1 MQFLIKTLKANS
13 VIQEEEEKKDD
24 QIAFIVEAVLKIQ
37 NKLIT

>member
-13 VIQEEEEKKDD
+13 VIQEEDEKKDD

>member
-1 MQFLIKTLKANS
+1 MKFLIKTLKANS